1 MTHYHRILVI
11 AENTADQQPALERA
25 IEIAKSTKTDQP
37 IQIVFFSVVYEL
49 SYEVTSMLSQQD
61 KEGMQ
66 SGVVLQTKT
75 ELTEQLAQYNFPIE
89 LLVQWHHRP
98 YEAIIEKVFD
108 GQFDLIIKTTHPH
121 SVLGSAIF
129 TPTDWHLLRKCPCD
143 VLMVS
148 SAKLS
153 GNRILSCVNLSTD
166 DESHRQLNNKII
178 QKAEFISETRPFKGQ
193 VEIVNAYPATPANIT
208 IELPDFDSTAY
219 SDSVRCHHL
228 LEMKNLRQNH
238 GYPEEQT
245 HVYEGLP
252 EDVIPRV
259 ANDLNAR
266 LVVMGTTGRT
276 GLSAIF
282 IGNTAEHIIDRID
295 CDLLALKPRGYI
307 SPLDPNAR

>member
-1 MTHYHRILVI
+1 MTPYHRILVI
-11 AENTADQQPALERA
+11 AENTEDQQPALARA
-25 IEIAKSTKTDQP
+25 IEMANASKTDKRP
-37 IQIVFFSVVYEL
+37 QIVFFSVVYEL

-61 KEGMQ
+61 KESMQ
-66 SGVVLQTKT
+66 SSVILQTKA
-75 ELTEQLAQYNFPIE
+75 ELSEQLVHYNHSIE
-89 LLVQWHHRP
+89 LEVKWHHRP
-98 YEAIIEKVFD
+98 YEAIIKKVFD

-121 SVLGSAIF
+121 NVLGSAIF

-148 SAKLS
+148 STPLS
-153 GNRILSCVNLSTD
+153 GNRILSCVNLSSD
-166 DESHRQLNNKII
+166 DESHRQLNSAII
-178 QKAEFISETRPFKGQ
+178 KKAEFISEITPFQGQ

-208 IELPDFDSTAY
+208 IELPDFDSAAY

-238 GYPEEQT
+238 GYAEEQT

-259 ANDLNAR
+259 ATDLNAR

-282 IGNTAEHIIDRID
+282 IGNTAEHIIDRLD